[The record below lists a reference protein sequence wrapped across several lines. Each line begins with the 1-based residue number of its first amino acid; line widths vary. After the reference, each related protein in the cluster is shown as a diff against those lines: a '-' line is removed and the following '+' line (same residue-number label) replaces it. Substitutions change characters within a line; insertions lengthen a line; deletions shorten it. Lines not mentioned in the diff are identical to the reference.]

1 MPTLF
6 AITYPD
12 LDTAR
17 QAIESLDWADF
28 DNQIDIKEAD
38 WITKEQNELKVH
50 SLRHPAAKQ
59 GAIGGGLGLLVGSL
73 FAVPVVGLAAGA
85 AAGIYRAKK
94 REVGIDEAFI
104 ESVGA
109 TLDSGGSA
117 IILLSD
123 QGADAGRAMLE
134 LASYGGTVISNDL
147 SPEQLA
153 DIQHVLD
160 QGNLHAEASGDD
172 ASKSQPEA
180 NL

>member
-1 MPTLF
+1 MATLF

-12 LDTAR
+12 LDRAR

-28 DNQIDIKEAD
+28 DNQIDIKEAV
-38 WITKEQNELKVH
+38 WITKENNELKAH

-59 GAIGGGLGLLVGSL
+59 GTIGGGLGLLVGGL

-94 REVGIDEAFI
+94 RESGIDDAFVA
-104 ESVGA
+104 SVGS

-117 IILLSD
+117 IFLLAD
-123 QGADAGRAMLE
+123 KGADAGRAVQE
-134 LASYGGTVISNDL
+134 LAQYGGTVKSNEL

-153 DIQHVLD
+153 DFQALLD
-160 QGNLHAEASGDD
+160 ESNQTTEASGGD
-172 ASKSQPEA
+172 AS
-180 NL
+180 